1 MTVRRTSGFFIDR
14 APVIGATSERHRTLD
29 LGESGAYLRHV
40 MTCRPLGGGGVARL
54 DRLEDRAMLG
64 QGDLLAAGRQ
74 DGAETIAHERIMEG
88 GQRARQGVVG
98 RRLGDRPMEP
108 AVEGR

>member
-14 APVIGATSERHRTLD
+14 APVIGATSERHRTFD

-74 DGAETIAHERIMEG
+74 DGVETMRTERLMEG
-88 GQRARQGVVG
+88 GLGRRQGFFA
-98 RRLGDRPMEP
+98 RRSGAR
-108 AVEGR
+108 